1 MKLHIETLEINHTP
15 YRVMKRSGNLVL
27 AREILEKSE
36 PFKPTKYL
44 DTGCWTLIHKEN
56 EHYFVIAK
64 SPKRHFEKFIQK
76 IEALFD
82 E

>member
-1 MKLHIETLEINHTP
+1 MKLHIETIEINHTP
-15 YRVMKRSGNLVL
+15 YRVIKKNGSTIL
-27 AREILEKSE
+27 AREILVKDE

-56 EHYFVIAK
+56 NQHFVIAK

-76 IEALFD
+76 IGALFD

>member
-1 MKLHIETLEINHTP
+1 MKIDVETIEINHTS
-15 YRVMKRSGNLVL
+15 YRVIKKNGSTIL
-27 AREILEKSE
+27 AREILEKNES
-36 PFKPTKYL
+36 FKPTKYL

-56 EHYFVIAK
+56 EHCFVIAK

-76 IEALFD
+76 IEVLFD